1 MSEIE
6 FRSEQTQ
13 IADVSYPTRTVT
25 VIVAPYDSPT
35 TINTPHRS
43 YTEIVTRG
51 AFDGVQRRAGSIRVN
66 RDHDWGR
73 IAGKITGLFPDRDEG
88 LVGEVKIAKT
98 VIGDETLELCAD
110 GCLSA
115 SAGFALMHENGLSG
129 PIKRGAEIW
138 ENNRT
143 VRRLK
148 ELWLDHVAFVPNP
161 AYEAAAVIDVRRQ
174 AERDADVVA
183 MPNRDRL
190 ELDRLRAQLAA
201 INIRFGV

>member
-1 MSEIE
+1 
-6 FRSEQTQ
+6 
-13 IADVSYPTRTVT
+13 
-25 VIVAPYDSPT
+25 
-35 TINTPHRS
+35 
-43 YTEIVTRG
+43 
-51 AFDGVQRRAGSIRVN
+51 VQ
-66 RDHDWGR
+66 
-73 IAGKITGLFPDRDEG
+73 EG

-161 AYEAAAVIDVRRQ
+161 AYEAANVIDVRRQ
-174 AERDADVVA
+174 ARPGRGRGWRCRTGTGSSSTGCGRKWRRSTSASVCSIV
-183 MPNRDRL
+183 
-190 ELDRLRAQLAA
+190 LARNVLL
-201 INIRFGV
+201 IG